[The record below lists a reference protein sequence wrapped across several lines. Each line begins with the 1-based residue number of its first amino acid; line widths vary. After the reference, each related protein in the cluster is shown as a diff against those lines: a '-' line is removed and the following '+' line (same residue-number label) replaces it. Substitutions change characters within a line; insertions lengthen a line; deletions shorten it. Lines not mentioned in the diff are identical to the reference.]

1 MSYRMKTKA
10 VVTAGLCAA
19 LTLTGASV
27 ALAEGVAN
35 NQAVGAAA
43 SSVGSVT
50 VSNQSD
56 LRAALENNDVVSIT
70 LSGDIS
76 FSEEWDPIVI
86 AKGRTLVIDGAGHT
100 ISGMKVTK
108 GVLKPNGSGV
118 AGDGGSCDY
127 YCGFIG
133 NSGGNLTI
141 KDLAFNGADVDINPL
156 DVDAKSTG
164 SSIIAVVVANNTGQ
178 LVMEN
183 VSVENSVTRGYTK
196 VGILHGFTQESG
208 SAEFTKCSMANT
220 TTVLEADGTDSEP

>member
-50 VSNQSD
+50 VSNQFD

-86 AKGRTLVIDGAGHT
+86 AEGRTLVIDGAGHT
-100 ISGMKVTK
+100 ISGMKATK
-108 GVLKPNGSGV
+108 SVLKPNGSGV
-118 AGDGGSCDY
+118 AGDGGSCD
-127 YCGFIG
+127 
-133 NSGGNLTI
+133 
-141 KDLAFNGADVDINPL
+141 
-156 DVDAKSTG
+156 
-164 SSIIAVVVANNTGQ
+164 
-178 LVMEN
+178 
-183 VSVENSVTRGYTK
+183 
-196 VGILHGFTQESG
+196 
-208 SAEFTKCSMANT
+208 
-220 TTVLEADGTDSEP
+220 